1 MKNLISFFFTV
12 CFVGCF
18 YTVQAQDI
26 ASASMDVPANYK
38 KRNPIYDYSEKQL
51 NNTDT
56 VPGFET
62 ASNKLMVTG
71 IIYEKD
77 RKTPAKDVILYIC
90 QPDED
95 GDFVMKRDSN
105 RKRYVHHRAWIK
117 TDADGRYTFYTFMPG
132 KFLRTK
138 ELKQINRVIKV
149 PGNPEYDMNP
159 FFFDDDPLIADL
171 TLACRSEVVKSMLR
185 LEKKGAMQ
193 VATRDIYL
201 SESRPDFK

>member
-1 MKNLISFFFTV
+1 
-12 CFVGCF
+12 
-18 YTVQAQDI
+18 
-26 ASASMDVPANYK
+26 MDVPANYK